1 MLCVTP
7 EANLMLDDETK
18 ITTFRCPISLRESL
32 ERRCEVT
39 KSSLTSFIVSAV
51 QEKLAREKVTVTEKG
66 FSVETGE

>member
-1 MLCVTP
+1 MLRVTP

-32 ERRCEVT
+32 EQRCEVT

-66 FSVETGE
+66 FSVETEE

>member
-1 MLCVTP
+1 MLRVTP

-32 ERRCEVT
+32 EQRCEVT